1 MKLLH
6 FDDFKL
12 GVLKGSTVVDVSE
25 IANEVPHIGAHD
37 RINGLIESFD
47 KYRDRLE
54 AAAASGDGR
63 LTPFSSRPIV
73 SSVTATQWS
82 CRISQRQFLRAKRK

>member
-12 GVLKGSTVVDVSE
+12 GVLNGDTVIDVSD

-37 RINGLIESFD
+37 RINGLIENFD
-47 KYRDRLE
+47 NYRARLE
-54 AAAASGDGR
+54 AAAVSGNA
-63 LTPFSSRPIV
+63 LPL
-73 SSVTATQWS
+73 SSVRIRPLCPSPAISTAWQ
-82 CRISQRQFLRAKRK
+82 

>member
-12 GVLKGSTVVDVSE
+12 GVLNGDTVIDVSD

-37 RINGLIESFD
+37 RINGLIENFD
-47 KYRDRLE
+47 NCRARLE
-54 AAAASGDGR
+54 AAASEPLLPPVRPLAVAA
-63 LTPFSSRPIV
+63 SRPPRNGPPDFPPPQPYV
-73 SSVTATQWS
+73 
-82 CRISQRQFLRAKRK
+82 LR